1 MKPEGVLFRQE
12 PLLPRSRNVVAAGI
26 GLDAFVDDGG
36 VGVVVDVV
44 AVDPFVVGY
53 TLLDVLEIAKI
64 CDVRMRLCVLGL
76 EPGKS
81 FVNQFLCW
89 YIEIQQ
95 ILREFAFMTNLCRGI
110 KLPGRLQVPVSF
122 LDISSMYVPASDV
135 CFCRKDDS

>member
-26 GLDAFVDDGG
+26 DLDAFVDDGG

-76 EPGKS
+76 EPRKL
-81 FVNQFLCW
+81 FVNQFWRW

-95 ILREFAFMTNLCRGI
+95 L
-110 KLPGRLQVPVSF
+110 LQN
-122 LDISSMYVPASDV
+122 
-135 CFCRKDDS
+135 